1 MKESLYTQVVI
12 WVNNAVLNHIDAR
25 VVLPKYEGYEW
36 YVDLNG
42 IINQNILNYYPYTT
56 NIKKIYDILIVDNR
70 MVSKNDSISPTL
82 VYAQTLIVAA
92 SCSVEVLSIDGG
104 GLNEASPSAALTT
117 PFHLAIPVHDIHAAR
132 SFFGG

>member
-25 VVLPKYEGYEW
+25 VVLPRYEGYEW

-56 NIKKIYDILIVDNR
+56 NIKNMYDILIVDNR
-70 MVSKNDSISPTL
+70 MVSKNDKTS
-82 VYAQTLIVAA
+82 
-92 SCSVEVLSIDGG
+92 
-104 GLNEASPSAALTT
+104 
-117 PFHLAIPVHDIHAAR
+117 
-132 SFFGG
+132 